1 MLRDR
6 LIRLLEV
13 IRWKVWAVSF
23 GGWFVMSVLYTLW
36 YYTMQ
41 KAYGNP
47 VELRATLFIALL
59 NDLILA
65 VLSPFVFWG
74 AQRFPIERRN
84 WKSRVPLHFAA
95 GAAYAALHAGIRVL
109 ACPIYPIRNPKG
121 GFYPFGWWLFGE
133 MFAYVFFD
141 DAVGCYWPIVGLAH
155 LVTYYRDN
163 QERKLRATALEKEL
177 VQAQLASLKMQLHPH
192 FLFNSLH
199 AVSTLMRKDVRAAE
213 EMLASLSELLRMALD
228 HVADQEVSL
237 RSEVEFARRY
247 LAIEQTRFE
256 DRLTVKFDIH
266 SRTLDALLPNM
277 ILQPLVENA
286 VRHAIVPFMRAGM
299 IEVSSERAGDSL
311 IVIVRDDGPGM
322 AGTGGNA
329 PKQFGMGLRNTLSRL
344 RHLYGEAYDLQFLES
359 PGGGLTLRLRV
370 PFRTAEPHQTDAAES
385 PSLP

>member
-1 MLRDR
+1 LRDR

-23 GGWFVMSVLYTLW
+23 GGWFVMSILYTLW

-95 GAAYAALHAGIRVL
+95 GAVYAALHAGIRVL
-109 ACPIYPIRNPKG
+109 VYPIRNPKG

-141 DAVGCYWPIVGLAH
+141 DAVGCYWPIVGIAH

-163 QERKLRATALEKEL
+163 QQRKLRAATLESEL
-177 VQAQLASLKMQLHPH
+177 VQAQLACLKMQLHPH

-199 AVSTLMRKDVRAAE
+199 AVSALMRKDVRAAE

-256 DRLTVKFDIH
+256 DRLTVKFDID

-286 VRHAIVPFMRAGM
+286 VRHAIVPFLRAGI
-299 IEVSSERAGDSL
+299 IEVSSLREDDSL
-311 IVIVRDDGPGM
+311 IVTVRDDGPGM
-322 AGTGGNA
+322 GGNA

-344 RHLYGEAYDLQFLES
+344 RHLYGEAYDLQFLDS

-370 PFRTAEPHQTDAAES
+370 PFRTADSHHPSAAES
-385 PSLP
+385 LSPP